1 MALCDRDVTRL
12 STDSSFFP
20 FLLTVLGQLLPLLH
34 GNVNSSK
41 VIITEFQ
48 EFCRQQASSS
58 SSQSPP
64 DRSSPQGSGENVP
77 TR

>member
-1 MALCDRDVTRL
+1 MHFLNC
-12 STDSSFFP
+12 FF
-20 FLLTVLGQLLPLLH
+20 LTVLGQLLPLLH

-48 EFCRQQASSS
+48 EFCRQHTTTSSS
-58 SSQSPP
+58 PP
-64 DRSSPQGSGENVP
+64 ELSSPHNSAENVP

>member
-1 MALCDRDVTRL
+1 M
-12 STDSSFFP
+12 FFSP
-20 FLLTVLGQLLPLLH
+20 TVLGQLLPLLH

-48 EFCRQQASSS
+48 EFCRQQTTSSS
-58 SSQSPP
+58 SSSSPP
-64 DRSSPQGSGENVP
+64 ELSSPQNSGENIP